1 MIEIKEQ
8 IKNNLEFLNEQ
19 QLLELA
25 DFSAF
30 LKIRSKIQ
38 NNTSKLFSAFSKYE
52 SEDIVLAELGMTG
65 YNSALLEED
74 KLFELESTLL
84 LTLGYDN

>member
-1 MIEIKEQ
+1 MIAIKEQ

-19 QLLELA
+19 QLLESA

-38 NNTSKLFSAFSKYE
+38 NHASINYSLFSKYE
-52 SEDIVLAELGMTG
+52 NEDSALAELGMTD
-65 YNSALLEED
+65 YNTALLEED
-74 KLFELESTLL
+74 KL
-84 LTLGYDN
+84 